1 VRYCKLK
8 SFYEDKNY
16 RSTSIRLTLRLIM
29 ARTLSSLDAA
39 LCADYV
45 RPQRLKRRFNRGE
58 FSSFENRLR
67 LFQAVDC

>member
-1 VRYCKLK
+1 
-8 SFYEDKNY
+8 
-16 RSTSIRLTLRLIM
+16 M

-58 FSSFENRLR
+58 FSPFERI
-67 LFQAVDC
+67 ASDCFKPWTVEIVNHGVVSTITSA